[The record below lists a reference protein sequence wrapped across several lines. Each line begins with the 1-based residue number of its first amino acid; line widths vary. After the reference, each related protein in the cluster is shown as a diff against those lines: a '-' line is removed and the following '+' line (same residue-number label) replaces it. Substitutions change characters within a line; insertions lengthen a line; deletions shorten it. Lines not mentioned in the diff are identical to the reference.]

1 MAGDLVGKVGRTIAV
16 TECMFYAC
24 CIAAAW
30 EMLDG
35 VYDTPSQYRTDGRAW
50 VLVLLDLKAK

>member
-16 TECMFYAC
+16 TECKFYAYC
-24 CIAAAW
+24 FAVAW

-35 VYDTPSQYRTDGRAW
+35 VYDVHLNIGLMEELGFWFR
-50 VLVLLDLKAK
+50 